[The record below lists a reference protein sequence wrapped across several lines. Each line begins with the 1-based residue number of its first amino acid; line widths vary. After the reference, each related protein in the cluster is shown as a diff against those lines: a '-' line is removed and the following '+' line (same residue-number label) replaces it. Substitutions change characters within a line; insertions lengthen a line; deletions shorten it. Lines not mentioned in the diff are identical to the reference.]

1 MGELMIVYLTKQ
13 TIERYSVKVPMEYD
27 KTKVMIADIVEKEKE
42 DKLFEWGAKLFYF
55 ERKKCIQ
62 LVNFET
68 KLTFFIFDIKV
79 KEFNSIGKYLINSLY
94 EIYKDKLGM
103 EPLLEKYIQE
113 AGKVYFLRLKD
124 KSIISTLNA
133 TQRIYVET
141 GSGFYYFI
149 QEKILNATKI
159 NRHINFKWVFTRKE
173 GKKTDYFTSGERFE
187 EILRKRYGQ
196 GKDYVSKISKIGGEP
211 LKIIKE

>member
-79 KEFNSIGKYLINSLY
+79 KEFNSIGKCLINSLY

-103 EPLLEKYIQE
+103 EPLL
-113 AGKVYFLRLKD
+113 
-124 KSIISTLNA
+124 
-133 TQRIYVET
+133 
-141 GSGFYYFI
+141 
-149 QEKILNATKI
+149 
-159 NRHINFKWVFTRKE
+159 
-173 GKKTDYFTSGERFE
+173 
-187 EILRKRYGQ
+187 
-196 GKDYVSKISKIGGEP
+196 
-211 LKIIKE
+211 